1 MAKSVQDAAG
11 RAFRETG
18 ALASKIFQTV
28 EAIDS
33 GVQGAAAQE
42 AEAAH
47 TNKTEALAY
56 EQAQHE
62 NNAKLI
68 GLEYSQGKQGEVVSE
83 RQAAYDKM
91 VHGGRGNTREKRA
104 EALNDLQAAQAAFNM
119 LEEKKQAALAKKAR
133 YQLEIDKRTGGNK

>member
-11 RAFRETG
+11 RAFKETG
-18 ALASKIFQTV
+18 ALAGKIFQTV

-33 GVQGAAAQE
+33 GVQGAAAKE
-42 AEAAH
+42 AETAH

-62 NNAKLI
+62 NNAKII
-68 GLEYSQGKQGEVVSE
+68 GIEQTQNKQGEVVAE

-91 VHGGRGNTREKRA
+91 AHGGRGNTREKRA
-104 EALNDLQAAQAAFNM
+104 EALNDLQAAQAAFDI
-119 LEEKKQAALAKKAR
+119 LEEKKQAALAKRAR
-133 YQLEIDKRTGGNK
+133 YQMEIDKRTGGSK

>member
-11 RAFRETG
+11 RATKEMG
-18 ALASKIFQTV
+18 ALAGKIFQTV

-68 GLEYSQGKQGEVVSE
+68 GLEYSQNKQGEVVGE

-91 VHGGRGNTREKRA
+91 AHGGRGNTREKRA
-104 EALNDLQAAQAAFNM
+104 EALNDLQAAQAAFNI

-133 YQLEIDKRTGGNK
+133 YQMEIDKRTGGNK